1 MNISKSVKKLTAL
14 SLLGLICFSL
24 AGAALAAESETTPV
38 NAPVPALVSVA
49 AAPSENPPASLNK
62 VNKLSTLID
71 KGIALISARLNS
83 LVTLRKK
90 VAGSKLTEEQKTG
103 LLSIIDESAA
113 GLTALVGQ
121 IKVGTDIKVV
131 REQVKGIFN
140 NYRIYA
146 VVIPQINTLLGLYGL
161 QNQVDSF
168 NSNIFTK
175 VQERL
180 TLAQTKGKDITAR
193 QAALDNAKAM
203 AGDIQTNITYT
214 LKEITALKPADYPK
228 TSSAVLR
235 GGRSAFKDIH
245 RAFLK
250 LKTFLRGT
258 GVVR

>member
-1 MNISKSVKKLTAL
+1 MSIIKSVKKLTAAGLL
-14 SLLGLICFSL
+14 SLICF
-24 AGAALAAESETTPV
+24 GAAGVARAAESETAPV
-38 NAPVPALVSVA
+38 NAPVPALVSA
-49 AAPSENPPASLNK
+49 PAAPSENPPASLNRI
-62 VNKLSTLID
+62 NKLSVLID
-71 KGIALISARLNS
+71 KGIALISVRLKS

-90 VAGSKLTEEQKTG
+90 VMSSKLTEEQKTG
-103 LLSIIDESAA
+103 LLGMIDESAA
-113 GLTALVGQ
+113 SLTALVGQ

-131 REQVKGIFN
+131 REQVQSIFSH
-140 NYRIYA
+140 YHVYA
-146 VVIPQINTLLGLYGL
+146 VVIPQINTLLGLYSL
-161 QNQVDSF
+161 QNQLDNF
-168 NSNIFTK
+168 NSHIFTK

-180 TLAQTKGKDITAR
+180 TLAQTKGKNVTAR

-258 GVVR
+258 GAVR